1 MFDGS
6 IIKRLRKERNLSLK
20 ELSLK
25 SEVSMATISQIERG
39 NTDPTITTLYKLCKG
54 LDITIAALIGG
65 EDNPDRVVKKN
76 NRKTITLP
84 ESKVTYQLL
93 SSPVK
98 QDLEMVLVELK
109 PHQEDRKLV
118 THKGEECGYVLQGC
132 LIVVLDKEEIHLEEG
147 DSITF
152 NSMIPHRYL
161 NPTGE
166 KSVSVWAMTPP
177 DF

>member
-6 IIKRLRKERNLSLK
+6 IIKKLRKQKNLSLN
-20 ELSLK
+20 ELAIK

-39 NTDPTITTLYKLCKG
+39 NTDPTITTVYKLCKG
-54 LDITIAALIGG
+54 LDTTIATLIAGDD
-65 EDNPDRVVKKN
+65 EPDGVVRKD

-93 SSPVK
+93 SSPLK
-98 QDLEMVLVELK
+98 QNLEMVLVELN
-109 PHQEDRKLV
+109 PHQKDRKLV
-118 THKGEECGYVLQGC
+118 THKGEECGLVLQGK
-132 LIVVLDKEEIHLEEG
+132 LVVMLGNEEILLEEG

-152 NSMIPHRYL
+152 NSMTPHRYI

-166 KSVSVWAMTPP
+166 KSISVWAMTPP